1 MFKVTKHSAS
11 IVIVV
16 LSNFY
21 VPPSPREAKN
31 NIFYQNQ
38 NFELKKNEHESN
50 PIPYLEWE
58 NWSRLAALVSLRA
71 PIKQSFNVKSVLAL
85 CDHISN
91 SETMKY

>member
-38 NFELKKNEHESN
+38 NFELKKNENESN
-50 PIPYLEWE
+50 PIPYLE
-58 NWSRLAALVSLRA
+58 
-71 PIKQSFNVKSVLAL
+71 
-85 CDHISN
+85 
-91 SETMKY
+91 